1 MVDNILR
8 CDSCQELVK
17 LKSIHKLGVCKHCG
31 NKRFKSVLILS
42 TEERNKLDSW
52 GEHEFL
58 KEFQAV
64 EENDDE

>member
-8 CDSCQELVK
+8 CDSCQKLVK
-17 LKSIHKLGVCKHCG
+17 LKSIHNLGVCKHCG